1 MAETFDVMMYK
12 DAACEKAL
20 KLNSQ
25 DLNLDFSLSHSIF
38 NGRTKGG
45 AIGPRGRFIVWAKA
59 INPVARV
66 YCAVIGGRDYSTLLN
81 FDEDAFQGRINILE
95 GGRIGEKD
103 ITMLLGLVKYSSSPD
118 AQNPSITLYSFK
130 TPLFFVNNRGS
141 EAYRLEAVDSAGNL
155 TFSGEK
161 PSEKEEIFWLK
172 DIGDC
177 NSPTPI
183 SVELTDSRGDIYK
196 GMSILLMWG

>member
-25 DLNLDFSLSHSIF
+25 DQNLDFSLSHSIF
-38 NGRTKGG
+38 SLGRTKGG
-45 AIGPRGRFIVWAKA
+45 AICPRGRFIVWAKA

-66 YCAVIGGRDYSTLLN
+66 YCAVIGGDYSTLLN

-95 GGRIGEKD
+95 GGKLGEKNV
-103 ITMLLGLVKYSSSPD
+103 TMLLGLVKYSSSPD

-141 EAYRLEAVDSAGNL
+141 RAYRLEAVDSAGNP

-183 SVELTDSRGDIYK
+183 SVELTDSSGDIYK